1 MSRSI
6 CNSQRTT
13 MFGKPI
19 PKPSEIDTETIVRS
33 NFKKLSTEHQ
43 SGFKK
48 SGKRSK
54 KRWTK
59 IGKKCEDKAM

>member
-1 MSRSI
+1 
-6 CNSQRTT
+6 